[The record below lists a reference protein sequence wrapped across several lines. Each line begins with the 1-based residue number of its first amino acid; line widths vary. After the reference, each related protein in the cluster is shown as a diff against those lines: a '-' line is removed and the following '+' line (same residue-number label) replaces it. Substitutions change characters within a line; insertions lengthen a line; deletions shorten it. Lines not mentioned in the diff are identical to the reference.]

1 MIFDTTALIQAI
13 RKKRDFEEGSIS
25 IITLIEVLR
34 GIEDAEKREK
44 TAGLLQQA
52 FEIVDVDEDVA
63 HAYLKLY
70 FELSRKGETSSDAD
84 ELIAATAL
92 SQGEV
97 VLTSDKGFLKFDPL
111 VKVKLVTK

>member
-13 RKKRDFEEGSIS
+13 RKKSRFEEGSIS

-34 GIEDAEKREK
+34 GIEDKQKREK
-44 TAGLLQQA
+44 TADLLQQS
-52 FEIVDVDEDVA
+52 FEIEEVNREVA

-70 FELSRKGETSSDAD
+70 FELKKKGESSSDAD

-92 SQGEV
+92 SKGETL
-97 VLTSDKGFLKFDPL
+97 LTSDRGFLKFDPL
-111 VKVKLVTK
+111 VKVKLVTQ